1 MKREISD
8 FIKDML
14 DAIDDIEEFIE
25 GLDFDTFQKDKK
37 TIYSVIRAI
46 EIIGEASKNIP
57 DSVRKKNPNIP
68 WKLIAGM
75 RDKLIH
81 GYFGVDLITLWKTA
95 IKDAPQLRALILKIK

>member
-8 FIKDML
+8 FIKDIL

-25 GLDFDTFQKDKK
+25 GLDFDAFQKDKK

-57 DSVRKKNPNIP
+57 DSVRKENPNIP

-81 GYFGVDLITLWKTA
+81 
-95 IKDAPQLRALILKIK
+95 